1 MKRWI
6 HAATRVVD
14 KDEYNVQQYL
24 PRKSLALIDEITME
38 PDFDNRRNRTVNF
51 YTVYFKNGDRVSG
64 VGLTDIAKK
73 VKDYMLHEGDV
84 K

>member
-6 HAATRVVD
+6 HASRIVD

-24 PRKSLALIDEITME
+24 PKKALALIDEITME
-38 PDFDNRRNRTVNF
+38 PDFDNRRNRTVHF

-64 VGLTDIAKK
+64 TGLNQLIKE
-73 VKDYMLHEGDV
+73 VKQYISECA
-84 K
+84 